1 MIKTKY
7 KVAKYMRLSEQDGDK
22 KESESI
28 ENQRDLIDNF
38 IEKNEDLEIVG
49 EYVDDGYTGANFDR
63 PKFKQMIEDIEN
75 GKINCIITKDLSRFG
90 RDHIDTG
97 YYLERY
103 LPSKNIRYIS
113 IGDRIDTID
122 QRGLQFLTFKLSY
135 NDYYIQ
141 DISKKIKSVKKRKM
155 LNGEYQSGI
164 ATYGYKKDDK
174 QKNHLVIDTEVC
186 DIVKEIFDMYAN
198 KKMSTIKIADE
209 LNERKIVPPAVYL
222 DLPCT
227 RKKSKNPNGEFVWLR
242 TTIGHMLKN
251 RTYLGHVIGGK
262 KEQISPKIKKG
273 IQKDKSEY
281 IIVKNMHEPI
291 IDEETWNKV
300 QEKLNSFKHD
310 TTKKYDYILKGLV
323 YCKECGSEVT
333 FNHNIS
339 RNKSGNIS
347 WEGNFAK
354 CKKANNYSGLCKN
367 KVLGE
372 HILLRAIRDTVKKEL
387 ESIKYTSKE
396 LKEIYS
402 KAEKKTKNK
411 IQKIDEEIEK
421 KNKELTIIS
430 NRFSELY
437 QMKLSKAIPIEEFK
451 KEYEKINNNK
461 QEVNE
466 KLKKLQ
472 NEKLQEEKSKTTK
485 KSEINKIKKTVQEF
499 MNMENLNRE
508 IIEKLVEKIEF
519 DKEKNI
525 TIQLTFSNPYI
536 NDSKVH
542 KVSGKKYMQY
552 SV

>member
-1 MIKTKY
+1 MIPVKY

-38 IEKNEDLEIVG
+38 INKNEDLEITG
-49 EYVDDGYTGANFDR
+49 EYIDDGYTGANFDR
-63 PKFKQMIEDIEN
+63 PSFKQMIQDIED

-90 RDHIDTG
+90 RDHINTG

-103 LPSKNIRYIS
+103 LPKKNIRYIA

-141 DISKKIKSVKKRKM
+141 DISKKIKSVKKKKM
-155 LNGEYQSGI
+155 LKGEFQSGI
-164 ATYGYKKDDK
+164 TPYGYKKDEK
-174 QKNHLVIDTEVC
+174 QKNHLIIDNEVC

-198 KKMSTIKIADE
+198 KGMSTVKIADE
-209 LNERKIVPPAVYL
+209 LNNRKIIPPAVYMNM
-222 DLPCT
+222 PCT
-227 RKKSKNPNGEFVWLR
+227 RKKSSNPNGQYMWLR
-242 TTIGHMLKN
+242 TTIGNMLKN
-251 RTYLGHVIGGK
+251 QTYLGHVVSGK

-273 IQKDKSEY
+273 IRKDKSEY

-300 QEKLNSFKHD
+300 QEKLSSYKSD
-310 TTKKYDYILKGLV
+310 KTKKYDYILKGLV

-347 WEGNFAK
+347 WEGNFAV
-354 CKKANNYSGLCKN
+354 CKKRKNYVGLCDN

-372 HILLRAIRDTVKKEL
+372 HILLRAIKDIVKKEL
-387 ESIKYTSKE
+387 ESIEYTSKE

-402 KAEKKTKNK
+402 KAEKKAKNK
-411 IQKIDEEIEK
+411 IQPIDEEIEK

-430 NRFSELY
+430 NQFTELY
-437 QMKLSKAIPIEEFK
+437 QMKLSKSIAIEEFK
-451 KEYEKINNNK
+451 NEYEKINKSK
-461 QEVNE
+461 QKVNIE
-466 KLKKLQ
+466 LQKLQ
-472 NEKLQEEKSKTTK
+472 DKKSKEEENNTGK
-485 KSEINKIKKTVQEF
+485 KSKISEIKKTVEEF
-499 MNMENLNRE
+499 LKMENLDRAT
-508 IIEKLVEKIEF
+508 IEKLVKRIEF

-536 NDSKVH
+536 NDS
-542 KVSGKKYMQY
+542 GT
-552 SV
+552 